1 MTLVIGT
8 IKDVSGVADNT
19 EWRFSSILRE
29 NNAGTGVVTTKTVVA
44 KPVAGALSA
53 AVDPGFVV
61 VNYRGNTYNVT
72 VPNQTSIDVWD
83 LISITVPLPAS
94 AVSAFGNS
102 LATAPNAAS
111 ARASLSAEFTG
122 NKGIASGYAGLDSG
136 GKIPVSQLPNSIME
150 YQGIWNASTNTP
162 TLANGTGSAGDVYRV
177 SVAGTQFSVSFSA
190 GDYVIYNGS
199 VWERS
204 SSSSF
209 TSTGAVTGSQLV
221 STVATGTAPLTVAS
235 STVVANLNAATTNG
249 YGPAQTAAANTLA
262 ARDGNTNLQAR
273 GFISGFTSTVTS
285 ATTVTLIASSSQI
298 QEFTGTLA
306 QTVVLPTAGVV
317 AGQQYTII
325 NNSTATVA
333 VQSSALNAIL
343 GVAAGTEAKFTALVA
358 TPTTAAHWEYS
369 YAVDPVAVQTLTNKT
384 LTTPTL
390 TTPVINGISTGTGVS
405 VASTINTLGLRDGSG
420 RMFAHNFVPVFTT
433 TATAA
438 GTTTLV
444 NSHGVQEFTG
454 TTTQTCVLPTTG
466 VSAGQSFT
474 IINNS
479 TGAVTVQSSA
489 LATIGATLTTGQSA
503 QFFALVATPTTAA
516 HWHRR

>member
-1 MTLVIGT
+1 MTLVVGS
-8 IKDVSGVADNT
+8 IKDVSGVPDNS
-19 EWRFSSILRE
+19 EWRFSSVLRE
-29 NNAGTGVVTTKTVVA
+29 NFANTGVISTKTVVV
-44 KPVAGALSA
+44 KPVAGAFSA
-53 AVDPGFVV
+53 NVDPGFVI
-61 VNYRGNTYNVT
+61 VNYKGKNYNVT
-72 VPNQTSIDVWD
+72 VPNQASIDVWD
-83 LISITVPLPAS
+83 LISITAALPPS
-94 AVSAFGNS
+94 AVTAFGNG
-102 LATAPNAAS
+102 LATAVDAADALTKLGLTS
-111 ARASLSAEFTG
+111 A
-122 NKGIASGYAGLDSG
+122 
-136 GKIPVSQLPNSIME
+136 V
-150 YQGIWNASTNTP
+150 
-162 TLANGTGSAGDVYRV
+162 
-177 SVAGTQFSVSFSA
+177 
-190 GDYVIYNGS
+190 
-199 VWERS
+199 
-204 SSSSF
+204 
-209 TSTGAVTGSQLV
+209 TSTGAVTGSRLV

-235 STVVANLNAATTNG
+235 STVVANLNAATTAG

-273 GFISGFTSTVTS
+273 GFISGFTTTATS

-306 QTVVLPTAGVV
+306 QTVVLPTSGVV
-317 AGQQYTII
+317 AGQVYKII
-325 NNSTATVA
+325 NNSTGTVT
-333 VQSSALNAIL
+333 VQSSALAT
-343 GVAAGTEAKFTALVA
+343 VSTVTTGTEGTFTALVA
-358 TPTTAAHWEYS
+358 TPTTAAHWEDGYYLS
-369 YAVDPVAVQTLTNKT
+369 LTAAQTATNKT
-384 LTTPTL
+384 FTTPTL

-489 LATIGATLTTGQSA
+489 LASVGAALTTGTSA
-503 QFFALVATPTTAA
+503 TFTALIATPTTAA
-516 HWHRR
+516 NWHRR